1 MEEYRKVLVLPL
13 KEKWY
18 RMIESGIKTEEYRE
32 LTPYWCNRI
41 LYDCPLGIDGYWGDS
56 TTNPNERGVLI
67 KTIEFNKDHPYVT
80 LHHLLIEN
88 YGTRG
93 YTHVEFTLGYPKKGD
108 TSRRMLKEIVSIKV
122 GKGNPEWGAPEDKE
136 VFIINLK

>member
-41 LYDCPLGIDGYWGDS
+41 LYDYPLGINGYWNS
-56 TTNPNERGVLI
+56 VLGNS
-67 KTIEFNKDHPYVT
+67 EYFNKNHPYVT
-80 LHHLLIEN
+80 LHHLLIDN

-108 TSRRMLKEIVSIKV
+108 TSRRMVKEIDSIKV
-122 GKGNPEWGAPEDKE
+122 GKGNTEWGAPEDKE
-136 VFIINLK
+136 VFIIKFKG

>member
-41 LYDCPLGIDGYWGDS
+41 LYHCPLGIDGYWGDS
-56 TTNPNERGVLI
+56 TTNPNEVGVL
-67 KTIEFNKDHPYVT
+67 TRAIEFNKDRPYET
-80 LHHLLIEN
+80 LHHLLIDN

-108 TSRRMLKEIVSIKV
+108 TSRRMVKEIDSIKI

-136 VFIINLK
+136 VFIIKLK

>member
-41 LYDCPLGIDGYWGDS
+41 LYHCPLGIDGYWNSELG
-56 TTNPNERGVLI
+56 NCVYFNE
-67 KTIEFNKDHPYVT
+67 EHPDAT
-80 LHHLLIEN
+80 LHRLLIGE

-108 TSRRMLKEIVSIKV
+108 TSRRMIKEIDSIKV

-136 VFIINLK
+136 VFIIKFK

>member
-41 LYDCPLGIDGYWGDS
+41 LYHCSLGINGYWNS
-56 TTNPNERGVLI
+56 VLGNS
-67 KTIEFNKDHPYVT
+67 EYFNKEHPYVT

-108 TSRRMLKEIVSIKV
+108 TSRRMVKEIDSIKV

-136 VFIINLK
+136 VFIIKFKG

>member
-1 MEEYRKVLVLPL
+1 MEEYRKVLVLAL

-41 LYDCPLGIDGYWGDS
+41 LYHFPLGIDGYWNS
-56 TTNPNERGVLI
+56 VLGNR
-67 KTIEFNKDHPYVT
+67 EYFNKEHPYVT
-80 LHHLLIEN
+80 LHNLLIGE

-108 TSRRMLKEIVSIKV
+108 TSRRMVKEIDSIKI
-122 GKGNPEWGAPEDKE
+122 GKGNPKWGAPEDKE
-136 VFIINLK
+136 VFIIKFKG

>member
-41 LYDCPLGIDGYWGDS
+41 LYHCPLGIDGYWNSELG
-56 TTNPNERGVLI
+56 NCVYFNE
-67 KTIEFNKDHPYVT
+67 EHPYVT
-80 LHHLLIEN
+80 LHHLLIDN

-108 TSRRMLKEIVSIKV
+108 TSRRMIKEIDSIKV

-136 VFIINLK
+136 VFIIKFR

>member
-41 LYDCPLGIDGYWGDS
+41 LYHCPLGIDEYW
-56 TTNPNERGVLI
+56 NIVLGNCDY
-67 KTIEFNKDHPYVT
+67 FNKEHPYVT
-80 LHHLLIEN
+80 LHHLLIGE

-108 TSRRMLKEIVSIKV
+108 TSRRMLKEIDLIKV

-136 VFIINLK
+136 VFIIKFK

>member
-41 LYDCPLGIDGYWGDS
+41 LYDYPLGIDGYWNS
-56 TTNPNERGVLI
+56 VLGNS
-67 KTIEFNKDHPYVT
+67 EYFNKEHPYVT
-80 LHHLLIEN
+80 LHHLLIDN

-108 TSRRMLKEIVSIKV
+108 TSRRMVKEIDSIKV
-122 GKGNPEWGAPEDKE
+122 GKGNTEWGAPEDKE
-136 VFIINLK
+136 VFIIKLK

>member
-1 MEEYRKVLVLPL
+1 MEEYRKVLVLSL

-41 LYDCPLGIDGYWGDS
+41 LYHCPLGIDGYWGDS

-67 KTIEFNKDHPYVT
+67 KAIEFNKNYPYVT

-93 YTHVEFTLGYPKKGD
+93 YTHVEFTLGYPKKED
-108 TSRRMLKEIVSIKV
+108 ASRRMIKEIDSIKV

-136 VFIINLK
+136 VFIIKFK

>member
-41 LYDCPLGIDGYWGDS
+41 LYHCSLGINGYWGDS

-67 KTIEFNKDHPYVT
+67 KAIEFNKNNPYVT

-88 YGTRG
+88 IPKSFRCYNE
-93 YTHVEFTLGYPKKGD
+93 YESIIFIPYILPLFTALIPYSLYLSYSCS
-108 TSRRMLKEIVSIKV
+108 TCSS
-122 GKGNPEWGAPEDKE
+122 
-136 VFIINLK
+136 

>member
-41 LYDCPLGIDGYWGDS
+41 LYDCPLGIDGYW
-56 TTNPNERGVLI
+56 NNVLGNS
-67 KTIEFNKDHPYVT
+67 EYFNKEHPYVT
-80 LHHLLIEN
+80 LHHILIGE

-108 TSRRMLKEIVSIKV
+108 TSRRMLKEIDSIKV

-136 VFIINLK
+136 VFIIKIK